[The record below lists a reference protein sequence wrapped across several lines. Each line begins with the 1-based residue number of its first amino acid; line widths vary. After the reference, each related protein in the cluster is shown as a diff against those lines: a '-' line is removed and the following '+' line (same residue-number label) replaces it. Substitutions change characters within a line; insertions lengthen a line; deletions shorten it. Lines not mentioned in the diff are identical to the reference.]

1 MRHPEDSV
9 AGDGNMTHS
18 HVLNNIGIPM
28 LQPMARG
35 ELGSPFVSS
44 SDGGGGCAS
53 CGRYAQ
59 HKAQWDMDFR
69 RLGQALALAE
79 ASLGQQ
85 ERLARSAQCAVYD
98 LRSRHTRQLL
108 ELDTTH
114 ARQVTSAARRLGA
127 YSKEAAL
134 LRSEAQIAR
143 RREAVA
149 TALLKQRDEAVRQG
163 GMVVAAGG
171 GGAAAMVPV
180 PAAGSGGASSPSRV
194 GAADAEGFV
203 PRSKLDDVRMVLA
216 ERTAQVAVLTDTIE
230 ALQQHHTS
238 IDVGGGANG
247 EEGGAGGG
255 RGDASMHHAHNDPSL
270 SNIATPLPGER
281 EAPPRA
287 GYTDADAVIHK
298 LRQRVV
304 ALTAQLSNALAMEMG
319 GKRRV
324 ARLEG
329 MVEEAERRSLD
340 LEKADDDHR
349 SRLHDAAARAAA
361 SENAANRMREETSQL
376 RRELGGTQRR
386 LQELEQEGRRLR
398 GHVQTAESDRAVVE
412 EQLRDTKD
420 RHLRQLRGEREQAAS
435 ESRTIR
441 EENGSL
447 CAQLALMARECGLS
461 PWDPL
466 RQTELGSANNEA
478 QGSDATGASA
488 NGGNGGEGGEG
499 GDGGDGRGGGMG
511 ESEGAR
517 TLPVA
522 GKIWGKDAEVQLS
535 VHRQFLLGRLGKMVQ
550 TLCNAGDANRRV
562 DRRQGNSGLETAAA
576 VHTTASSRTG
586 KSGKAGGRR
595 SRRGGGS
602 GKGGEIKET
611 NRESKGGGGGAA
623 NASFAVSDAGDMG
636 GGGGDNKEEL
646 DALRDASDARLVEEA
661 KAGAAELVESI
672 VLRTEQALLTV
683 WSYCHASR
691 LSEANVEARLATA
704 ERDLE
709 ETLTSRRVDQSVWQH
724 SRSVEELQRIGEETR
739 GETAPALMT
748 RRMTDLEAQLDDMEG
763 KATTWEA
770 KYRRAE
776 LDRQAVRLSLRR
788 AQAAGATGAEAVG
801 RRGGRGGRRG
811 YGNAHDDDD
820 GEGSDS
826 SESFT
831 PYGFDDEAREDLK
844 SWLER
849 LMVKCLGA
857 SSQPGGG
864 DHAAHQQ
871 SDAEIVNADGT
882 YVVEEGGRRRKK
894 EEEGGMNTV
903 LDGTYVDAAR
913 VADMGREL
921 CAQRLAQHGLMDRL
935 SEAQDDAV
943 TLRRQLAVAQSAVV
957 RVRDDF
963 ETVRREMGSW
973 SLEGV
978 MLAGEGAGTRGR
990 KGGGSGA
997 GGGGSGRSSSKSP
1010 RGKNRARFVGEKEG
1024 SGGGSSSSSSSSSK
1038 SPSSRSRSASPKR
1051 HHLSASYPGESEG
1064 SPEERRGM
1072 ALVSVQALR
1081 VELGAARVQLREME
1095 TETVRVRQKNEEH
1108 QEVISEMA
1116 RWKAGM
1122 LEVEEERRRD
1132 TEDAV
1137 HVARKE
1143 LLDAHAGESGR
1154 LRGTLLAERV
1164 KSERD
1169 AEALKMRVLHAQA
1182 QAVQP
1187 FASTGQRANYTY
1199 ATLNPPGT
1207 GGRGGRGGGR
1217 GRGASGSPIAAE
1229 SLGALSKRI
1238 VSGVG
1243 GDANASGHTAD
1254 AISGGGGGSGGS
1266 GGGSGGGGVTYG
1278 GIMYDMSGYSGSGGG
1293 GAALRGGGD
1302 TDNELFFLR
1311 DENERLLAVVALRDA
1326 DAETLSETLA
1336 IREEVLTRIEGTIRE
1351 MARGDPSVAPSQLAK
1366 DLIASRIAQSESARR
1381 LRLGARAEL
1390 DLRAG
1395 IDRRDRRVDDLKT
1408 ELKRLRDG
1416 QLPVLAP
1423 LHFAEPGGPA
1433 LDDIL
1438 NDDVLSNDGGDNG
1451 GTGAGHGGGA
1461 DNEGGGGGGGLV
1473 NAAWVRDLRG
1483 KVATQRARLLI
1494 VEREMAQLVSDGY
1507 TPPVSTTSGG
1517 HTRLDV
1523 DVRSLYRD
1531 VELSAAREK
1540 AVRGELLR
1548 VASSE
1553 LSLKRELDEIN
1564 AGRGTAE
1571 GNNGTSSSST
1581 ATRGRRSKRGRRR
1594 GRGGSAGANTSAGS
1608 GRNRSLSSRAGAGGH
1623 GGVGQEEVS
1632 QALHGEYSVFPGT
1645 GGNDG
1650 DSRMFGDNLMGG
1662 VMPMDEMERDQLV
1675 ASYMVSTKE
1684 AQAERDS
1691 LAEQLRSVLVQLHT
1705 LQDLQDQHAGGGGGN
1720 RGDREGEVGYG
1731 EQGGQH
1737 GQYGGPRHSGSRE
1750 EGVGGGGPRDA
1761 KDDEIRR
1768 LRTQLATAEDG
1779 LVAAQRMTV
1788 TSLADDMEASMRGD
1802 ADTVDTAS
1810 SSSSRGRR
1818 RGRGGLSRSPGGTR
1832 RRGASSTSVSPRRG
1846 RTGLAGSSSSSSSNS
1861 TSGPSYARNTATSM
1875 RRRRGS
1881 ASSTDTHLQLGED
1894 EQGRER
1900 EREMRRLEQD
1910 LAEARLR
1917 LVASSDEAD
1926 RLRNDFHNARAEAD
1940 AAESARA
1947 EAAAML
1953 SDAAAAN
1960 EAKAATAAEVDPAGP
1975 SDKTPLSGDE
1985 RRRYSEQVS
1994 LLQSR
1999 VGAVEAANAQ
2009 LKAKLILTPHRGT
2022 RGGARG
2028 SGGGGNISSL
2038 SSLNASAAGDG
2049 SAAATLRR
2057 ELAGVR
2063 QRLVV
2068 AEESLEEARG
2078 RAEEAEAV
2086 AKTEVDAAHDTLHYE
2101 REALGRL
2108 RASSQQ
2114 AQVAL
2119 QNAQAMAGA
2128 QKGVTDEL
2136 RAQLETM
2143 VATNKELAG
2152 RTHEHAQQTTEA
2164 VSSLRKEVLD
2174 GTAEVEALLLRES
2187 ELEETIVALRAQV
2200 AHHEQM
2206 EAQLFERLTT
2216 IKDKPALPDTARAA
2230 AHEVVRLET
2239 LLSGKERTLAKMT
2252 ATVEHL
2258 KDRLSAET
2266 KRHGDEHG
2274 KVQQSLDDL
2283 EALKERLRGDTSSA
2297 AELAVLRSDKNRL
2310 DLKVSEL
2317 ESKHRALQSNID
2329 QRHEQHSGEVARW
2342 EARVSESIQENTRL
2356 RSRADVLEIRL
2367 RTAQA
2372 MSGSGSG
2379 SGSNAGGGNG
2389 AAADMTAHN
2398 ERNDRTDR
2406 AGRGA
2411 RGGSDASREANRE
2424 AEEEE
2429 ERQRRREERDL
2440 QDAQMEELRSSMD
2453 RLERALGEARLL
2465 SDAKGRRVEELVQ
2478 RSDASEGRASRAE
2491 GRVREMQDALDAARE
2506 DAGRLRG
2513 ANDVLRSEVASTKT
2527 QMKDASSSAG
2537 RIRDMDT
2544 TIAGQREGA
2553 TEHARAAAVRQIA
2566 ALEESLEATRAVAEA
2581 SRVECRELRAQLVEV
2596 QRQHEEEERA
2606 RAVERQ
2612 MKEDREQEREQ
2623 DRERDREDTRGA
2635 RRSGVVASASAE
2647 HMEEVEEDL
2656 NRTRASLA
2664 AVQSRA
2670 DERDEEHAA
2679 TVRTME
2685 QQVMVLRQQL
2695 LAARE
2700 ALGESRQRE
2709 EEAHAADAGGNVTA
2723 VGGEGRL
2730 ADMGQASA
2738 GDDNTVSGVWA
2749 TPGPLRGGTG
2759 TLGGGAGAGDLTQGG
2774 ALDGNTSLVATQ
2786 GTGQA
2791 AEVEEGLRR
2800 AERRMESLEAELR
2813 SAREE
2818 GDLLRDRLASKD
2830 AELREAAEAAEAA
2843 EGSEEGAEAG
2853 EKEKAGGKKGG
2864 DKAKSGRSSGKAGGK
2879 SGKTKGGKRVG
2890 GKKGSLVPAS
2900 SLPHGGST
2908 GEVARLRE
2916 AIREHSARSS
2926 KAEEEA
2932 KKLKTKLK
2940 AAEADAKSARA
2951 DRSRKAELLGK
2962 AKLDRQQDD
2971 DAVQACREE
2980 LQGAMRRATRA
2991 EETSARRE
2999 TLLCDLRERLARAD
3013 ASVVEE
3019 RKAADA
3025 QRSKEV
3031 SEVRTRGD
3039 AQKRSSVEGL
3049 RRQVEAFKAKV
3060 ADLEGQKETIQRQ
3073 GEALK
3078 RLKMELQV
3086 KNTERMIWANGQI
3099 SNDTQNVTTCI

>member
-1 MRHPEDSV
+1 
-9 AGDGNMTHS
+9 
-18 HVLNNIGIPM
+18 
-28 LQPMARG
+28 
-35 ELGSPFVSS
+35 
-44 SDGGGGCAS
+44 
-53 CGRYAQ
+53 
-59 HKAQWDMDFR
+59 
-69 RLGQALALAE
+69 
-79 ASLGQQ
+79 
-85 ERLARSAQCAVYD
+85 
-98 LRSRHTRQLL
+98 
-108 ELDTTH
+108 
-114 ARQVTSAARRLGA
+114 
-127 YSKEAAL
+127 
-134 LRSEAQIAR
+134 
-143 RREAVA
+143 
-149 TALLKQRDEAVRQG
+149 
-163 GMVVAAGG
+163 
-171 GGAAAMVPV
+171 
-180 PAAGSGGASSPSRV
+180 
-194 GAADAEGFV
+194 
-203 PRSKLDDVRMVLA
+203 
-216 ERTAQVAVLTDTIE
+216 
-230 ALQQHHTS
+230 
-238 IDVGGGANG
+238 
-247 EEGGAGGG
+247 
-255 RGDASMHHAHNDPSL
+255 
-270 SNIATPLPGER
+270 
-281 EAPPRA
+281 
-287 GYTDADAVIHK
+287 
-298 LRQRVV
+298 
-304 ALTAQLSNALAMEMG
+304 
-319 GKRRV
+319 
-324 ARLEG
+324 
-329 MVEEAERRSLD
+329 
-340 LEKADDDHR
+340 
-349 SRLHDAAARAAA
+349 
-361 SENAANRMREETSQL
+361 
-376 RRELGGTQRR
+376 
-386 LQELEQEGRRLR
+386 
-398 GHVQTAESDRAVVE
+398 
-412 EQLRDTKD
+412 
-420 RHLRQLRGEREQAAS
+420 
-435 ESRTIR
+435 
-441 EENGSL
+441 
-447 CAQLALMARECGLS
+447 
-461 PWDPL
+461 
-466 RQTELGSANNEA
+466 
-478 QGSDATGASA
+478 
-488 NGGNGGEGGEG
+488 
-499 GDGGDGRGGGMG
+499 
-511 ESEGAR
+511 
-517 TLPVA
+517 
-522 GKIWGKDAEVQLS
+522 
-535 VHRQFLLGRLGKMVQ
+535 
-550 TLCNAGDANRRV
+550 
-562 DRRQGNSGLETAAA
+562 
-576 VHTTASSRTG
+576 
-586 KSGKAGGRR
+586 
-595 SRRGGGS
+595 
-602 GKGGEIKET
+602 
-611 NRESKGGGGGAA
+611 
-623 NASFAVSDAGDMG
+623 
-636 GGGGDNKEEL
+636 
-646 DALRDASDARLVEEA
+646 
-661 KAGAAELVESI
+661 
-672 VLRTEQALLTV
+672 
-683 WSYCHASR
+683 
-691 LSEANVEARLATA
+691 
-704 ERDLE
+704 
-709 ETLTSRRVDQSVWQH
+709 
-724 SRSVEELQRIGEETR
+724 
-739 GETAPALMT
+739 
-748 RRMTDLEAQLDDMEG
+748 
-763 KATTWEA
+763 
-770 KYRRAE
+770 
-776 LDRQAVRLSLRR
+776 
-788 AQAAGATGAEAVG
+788 
-801 RRGGRGGRRG
+801 
-811 YGNAHDDDD
+811 
-820 GEGSDS
+820 
-826 SESFT
+826 
-831 PYGFDDEAREDLK
+831 
-844 SWLER
+844 
-849 LMVKCLGA
+849 
-857 SSQPGGG
+857 
-864 DHAAHQQ
+864 
-871 SDAEIVNADGT
+871 
-882 YVVEEGGRRRKK
+882 
-894 EEEGGMNTV
+894 
-903 LDGTYVDAAR
+903 
-913 VADMGREL
+913 
-921 CAQRLAQHGLMDRL
+921 
-935 SEAQDDAV
+935 
-943 TLRRQLAVAQSAVV
+943 
-957 RVRDDF
+957 
-963 ETVRREMGSW
+963 
-973 SLEGV
+973 
-978 MLAGEGAGTRGR
+978 
-990 KGGGSGA
+990 
-997 GGGGSGRSSSKSP
+997 
-1010 RGKNRARFVGEKEG
+1010 
-1024 SGGGSSSSSSSSSK
+1024 
-1038 SPSSRSRSASPKR
+1038 
-1051 HHLSASYPGESEG
+1051 
-1064 SPEERRGM
+1064 
-1072 ALVSVQALR
+1072 
-1081 VELGAARVQLREME
+1081 
-1095 TETVRVRQKNEEH
+1095 
-1108 QEVISEMA
+1108 
-1116 RWKAGM
+1116 
-1122 LEVEEERRRD
+1122 
-1132 TEDAV
+1132 
-1137 HVARKE
+1137 
-1143 LLDAHAGESGR
+1143 
-1154 LRGTLLAERV
+1154 
-1164 KSERD
+1164 
-1169 AEALKMRVLHAQA
+1169 
-1182 QAVQP
+1182 
-1187 FASTGQRANYTY
+1187 
-1199 ATLNPPGT
+1199 
-1207 GGRGGRGGGR
+1207 
-1217 GRGASGSPIAAE
+1217 
-1229 SLGALSKRI
+1229 
-1238 VSGVG
+1238 
-1243 GDANASGHTAD
+1243 
-1254 AISGGGGGSGGS
+1254 
-1266 GGGSGGGGVTYG
+1266 
-1278 GIMYDMSGYSGSGGG
+1278 MYDMSGYSGSGGG
-1293 GAALRGGGD
+1293 GAALRGGGN

-1390 DLRAG
+1390 DLRTG

-1416 QLPVLAP
+1416 ELPVLAP
-1423 LHFAEPGGPA
+1423 LQFAEPGGPA

-1451 GTGAGHGGGA
+1451 AGAGHGGHGGGA
-1461 DNEGGGGGGGLV
+1461 DNESGGGGGGLI

-1564 AGRGTAE
+1564 AGRGTTE
-1571 GNNGTSSSST
+1571 GNNGKSSSST

-1650 DSRMFGDNLMGG
+1650 DSRMFGDTLLGG

-1720 RGDREGEVGYG
+1720 RGDREGGVGYG

-1737 GQYGGPRHSGSRE
+1737 GQYGGPQHSGSRG
-1750 EGVGGGGPRDA
+1750 EGVGGGGPWDA

-1802 ADTVDTAS
+1802 ADTADTAS

-1846 RTGLAGSSSSSSSNS
+1846 RTGLAGSSSSSSSSSSS

-1894 EQGRER
+1894 EQGKER

-1940 AAESARA
+1940 AAEAARA

-2086 AKTEVDAAHDTLHYE
+2086 ARTEVDAAHDTVHYE

-2119 QNAQAMAGA
+2119 QNAQATAGA

-2206 EAQLFERLTT
+2206 EAQLFERLTS

-2329 QRHEQHSGEVARW
+2329 QRREQHGGEVARW

-2372 MSGSGSG
+2372 TSGSGSGLG

-2389 AAADMTAHN
+2389 AADMTAHL
-2398 ERNDRTDR
+2398 ERNDRADR

-2429 ERQRRREERDL
+2429 ERQRRREEKDL

-2553 TEHARAAAVRQIA
+2553 AEHARAAAVRQIA
-2566 ALEESLEATRAVAEA
+2566 ALEESLEETRTAAEA

-2606 RAVERQ
+2606 RDVERQ
-2612 MKEDREQEREQ
+2612 REEDREREREQ
-2623 DRERDREDTRGA
+2623 DRDRERGDTRGA
-2635 RRSGVVASASAE
+2635 RRSGSVASASAE
-2647 HMEEVEEDL
+2647 HVEEVEEDL

-2670 DERDEEHAA
+2670 DERDEQHAA

-2730 ADMGQASA
+2730 ADMGPASA

-2774 ALDGNTSLVATQ
+2774 TLDGDTSLVATQ

-2830 AELREAAEAAEAA
+2830 AELREAAEAAEGA
-2843 EGSEEGAEAG
+2843 EGGAEAG

-2864 DKAKSGRSSGKAGGK
+2864 DKAKSGRSSGKVGGK

-2900 SLPHGGST
+2900 SLPHGGSA

-2916 AIREHSARSS
+2916 AMREHSARSS

-2932 KKLKTKLK
+2932 KKLKIKLK

-2980 LQGAMRRATRA
+2980 LQGAIRRATRA

-2999 TLLCDLRERLARAD
+2999 TLLCDLRERLARAE

-3019 RKAADA
+3019 RKTADA

-3073 GEALK
+3073 GDALK

-3086 KNTERMIWANGQI
+3086 KNTERMIWQMDRI
-3099 SNDTQNVTTCI
+3099 K